1 MPKTAPN
8 ASATACTLKLPAAL
22 HQQIEAAAQAAGQET
37 AEWMLAALQAAAER
51 HQLGHQFMHD
61 AQAAQRHLSESGQGH
76 PWEEVRSYFA
86 RLAQHRAGH
95 ASLPPAPMARPID

>member
-22 HQQIEAAAQAAGQET
+22 HQQIEAAAQAAGQEA
-37 AEWMLAALQAAAER
+37 AEWMLAALQAAAEQ

-61 AQAAQRHLSESGQGH
+61 AQAAQRHLSESGQGY
-76 PWEEVRSYFA
+76 PWEEVRAYFA

-95 ASLPPAPMARPID
+95 ASLPPAPVARPID

>member
-1 MPKTAPN
+1 
-8 ASATACTLKLPAAL
+8 
-22 HQQIEAAAQAAGQET
+22 
-37 AEWMLAALQAAAER
+37 MLAALQAAAER

-95 ASLPPAPMARPID
+95 ASLPPAPVARPID

>member
-37 AEWMLAALQAAAER
+37 AE
-51 HQLGHQFMHD
+51 
-61 AQAAQRHLSESGQGH
+61 
-76 PWEEVRSYFA
+76 
-86 RLAQHRAGH
+86 
-95 ASLPPAPMARPID
+95 